1 MLTTI
6 ERLLFLR
13 GVRLFAQIPAEV
25 LAQVAQVT
33 QVVHFAP
40 GQQLVQ
46 QGDVA
51 DCLYV
56 LIDGEADIL
65 VDNQRVTQRKV
76 GEVLGELGILDKR
89 PRRAT
94 CVAVTELSALKIDQ
108 DDFMVV
114 LAENPEL
121 VQGIIAV
128 LIQTLDEAVL
138 KTSQ

>member
-1 MLTTI
+1 MLTII
-6 ERLLFLR
+6 ERVLFLR
-13 GVRLFAQIPAEV
+13 GVPLFGQVPGEV
-25 LAQVAQVT
+25 LARVAQVT
-33 QVVHFAP
+33 QIVHFASGRP
-40 GQQLVQ
+40 FIR
-46 QGDVA
+46 QGEVG

-65 VDNQRVTQRKV
+65 VDNRLVTQRKA
-76 GEVLGELGILDKR
+76 GDVLGELAILDKQ

-94 CVAVTELSALKIDQ
+94 CVAVTEISALKIDQ

-138 KTSQ
+138 QTAN

>member
-6 ERLLFLR
+6 ERVLFLR
-13 GVRLFAQIPAEV
+13 GVNLFAQIPGEV
-25 LAQVAQVT
+25 VARVAQVT
-33 QVVHFAP
+33 QIVRFAP
-40 GQQLVQ
+40 GQQFIQ
-46 QGDVA
+46 QGDVG

-65 VDNQRVTQRKV
+65 VDNQWVTQRSV
-76 GEVLGELGILDKR
+76 GDVLGELAVLDKQ

-94 CVAVTELSALKIDQ
+94 CVAVSEMTALKIDQ

-138 KTSQ
+138 KGG